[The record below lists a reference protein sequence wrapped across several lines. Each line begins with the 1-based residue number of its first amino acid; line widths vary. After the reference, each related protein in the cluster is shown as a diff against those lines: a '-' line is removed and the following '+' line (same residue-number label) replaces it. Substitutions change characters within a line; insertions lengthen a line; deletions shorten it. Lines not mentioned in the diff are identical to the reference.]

1 VGDNRQIPFP
11 DRTPAVHVS
20 PLLTEL
26 LLLVAIAAAGVALF
40 ERLRLPAIAGFLVMG
55 ALVGPGGLGW
65 VSDPDRVRELAE
77 LGVVF
82 LLFEIGL
89 ELPMDRLRRVWRS
102 ALLAGGLQVAVT
114 LSGVALAS
122 LALGL
127 ALPSALVVGAL
138 VAMSSTALV
147 LRLLG
152 ERGEVDAPQG
162 QIALGILLVQDL
174 CIVPFLL
181 AVPVLAGGEGRGFA
195 AAGLAFVRAA
205 VALALF
211 AFLMRVL
218 VPRLLDRAAALRSR
232 DLFTLLSILVVLGSA
247 VAAEALGLPLAVGA
261 FIAGLVTSA
270 SPWSHQ
276 LFAEILPL
284 RGVLLGIFFTAVG
297 MLLDPAV
304 AWQSA
309 PQVLGWV
316 AGVVLFKALVVV
328 LVVALVLREGARIG
342 VLSGLILAQ
351 TGEFSFVLAAEAEQA
366 GLLGAAARDV
376 FVAGSVATLLAT
388 PFLTRAAPRIAAL
401 VARGAELPRRAGVE
415 AVRGEAL
422 EGHAVLVGFGVS
434 GRTLARVLRALHV
447 PYVVLDANARSV
459 ADARRRGE
467 PAVYGDATRPA
478 LLARVGTPRAR
489 LVAVATSDPIA
500 TREIVARARELAPQA
515 RVLARTRYLTEVDEL
530 SRLGANVVVVEEV
543 EATLDMLREVLRLL
557 GVPEGAALRFTDVL
571 REEGYEPM
579 RAPPSMVLDPW
590 LAELLEQV
598 STEWVEVP
606 DALRGEPSLAD
617 LALRKRTGASVLV
630 VERDGT
636 TIPNPEPGFGLRAG
650 DRLLV
655 VGSADACRRLRE
667 VLAERA

>member
-1 VGDNRQIPFP
+1 
-11 DRTPAVHVS
+11 VHVS
-20 PLLTEL
+20 PLLSEL
-26 LLLVAIAAAGVALF
+26 LLLVAIAAAGIALF

-65 VSDPDRVRELAE
+65 VSDPARVRELAD

-89 ELPMDRLRRVWRS
+89 ELPMDRLRRMWRT

-114 LSGVALAS
+114 LAGVALAS

-127 ALPSALVVGAL
+127 PPASALVVGAL

-181 AVPVLAGGEGRGFA
+181 AVPVLAGDEGQ
-195 AAGLAFVRAA
+195 GLAEVGMAFARALGA
-205 VALALF
+205 VALF
-211 AFLMRVL
+211 TFLTRSL

-247 VAAEALGLPLAVGA
+247 VAAEGLGLPLAVGA

-270 SPWSHQ
+270 SPWAHQ

-316 AGVVLFKALVVV
+316 AGVVLFKALVVA
-328 LVVALVLREGARIG
+328 LVVGVVLREGARIG

-388 PFLTRAAPRIAAL
+388 PFLARVGPRLAAL
-401 VARGAELPRRAGVE
+401 VARGAELG
-415 AVRGEAL
+415 RGDGPGSAHAESL
-422 EGHAVLVGFGVS
+422 SDHAVLVGFGVS
-434 GRTLARVLRALHV
+434 GRTLARVLRALRM

-459 ADARRRGE
+459 AAARERGE

-478 LLARVGTPRAR
+478 LLTKVGTQRAR

-500 TREIVARARELAPQA
+500 TREIVARVRELTPRA

-543 EATLDMLREVLRLL
+543 EATLDLLREVLRLL
-557 GVPEGAALRFTDVL
+557 GMPDGAVARFTDML

-590 LAELLEQV
+590 LVELLEQV
-598 STEWVEVP
+598 STEWVELP
-606 DALRGEPSLAD
+606 ASLPGQPSLAD
-617 LALRKRTGASVLV
+617 LALRKRSGASVIV
-630 VERDGT
+630 VEREGAS
-636 TIPNPEPGFGLRAG
+636 IPNPEPDFPLRAG

-655 VGSADACRRLRE
+655 VGSADALGRLRE
-667 VLAERA
+667 VFAEYAASRGAHQGDGPGR